1 MALYG
6 VSFLVCSLL
15 LLQFFYLVHFAKDQN
30 IFQKKILVFA
40 DLFCSPVLLI
50 IYFCCI
56 DKLSQFDDFTLPDRN
71 YCHFT
76 CVYFFCKNFIFV
88 YTDGSSTSTA
98 QALWMADSIFSKH
111 SRTNAT
117 RVMLLATDGWSHN
130 ELQLPFGVLWPAAR
144 LRKLHGKDSLS

>member
-1 MALYG
+1 MEFPFWFAACCFFLSC
-6 VSFLVCSLL
+6 SFR
-15 LLQFFYLVHFAKDQN
+15 QRTKHFP
-30 IFQKKILVFA
+30 KKIWVFA
-40 DLFCSPVLLI
+40 DHLFSPVLLI

-56 DKLSQFDDFTLPDRN
+56 DKLSQFDDFTLPDWN
-71 YCHFT
+71 YCHFQF
-76 CVYFFCKNFIFV
+76 VYFFVKNFIFV

>member
-15 LLQFFYLVHFAKDQN
+15 LLQFFYLVHFAKEQN